1 MCCRQTNAFALL
13 DREIDA
19 ETGAR
24 WGVVGDSHKGTLTYL
39 RKYFNVGG
47 LTTRQFTH
55 YSYIRIYGLT
65 VAALPLLDSL
75 SALADPTRCRMLL
88 LLERHELTVSE
99 LCAVL
104 QLPQSTVSRQLKT
117 LADASWVTSRRDG
130 TSRYYSLNL
139 GADRGP
145 GTEDGGP
152 HAQLWAL
159 TRTQLEGKSAAAQD
173 LRRLERV
180 LAARRAASAQFFA
193 TASGKWDK
201 LRDELFG
208 NDFAFRAVAGL
219 LDDEWTVADLGC
231 GTGAMTAILAPHVKH
246 VIGVD
251 ASEEMLDAAK
261 ARLASAKNIEFRK
274 GSLEALPVFPDSVD
288 AATLMLVL
296 HHLPSPAE
304 ALAEAARIL
313 KPGGRLLIV
322 DMAPHEKEEY
332 RQKMGHVWLGFS
344 EEQIKKMLTTAG
356 FTHVKVHALSP
367 ATTAKGPALFA
378 ATARKGVK

>member
-1 MCCRQTNAFALL
+1 
-13 DREIDA
+13 
-19 ETGAR
+19 
-24 WGVVGDSHKGTLTYL
+24 
-39 RKYFNVGG
+39 
-47 LTTRQFTH
+47 
-55 YSYIRIYGLT
+55 
-65 VAALPLLDSL
+65 
-75 SALADPTRCRMLL
+75 MLL
-88 LLERHELTVSE
+88 LLERHELTVTE

-139 GADRGP
+139 ANGGP
-145 GTEDGGP
+145 GTGDEGP

-159 TRTQLEGKSAAAQD
+159 TRSQLEGKSAAAQD

-208 NDFAFRAVAGL
+208 NDFAFRALAGL
-219 LDDEWTVADLGC
+219 IDDEWTIADLGC

-261 ARLASAKNIEFRK
+261 SRLALAKNIEFRK
-274 GSLEALPVFPDSVD
+274 GSLEALPIVPESVD

-304 ALAEAARIL
+304 ALAEAGRIL
-313 KPGGRLLIV
+313 KPGGRVLIV
-322 DMAPHEKEEY
+322 DMAPHEKEDY
-332 RQKMGHVWLGFS
+332 RQQMGHVWLGFS
-344 EEQIKKMLTTAG
+344 EDQMKKMLAAAG
-356 FTHVKVHALSP
+356 FTHVKLHALPP
-367 ATTAKGPALFA
+367 AHSAKGPALFM
-378 ATARKGVK
+378 ATGKKV

>member
-1 MCCRQTNAFALL
+1 MEYA
-13 DREIDA
+13 
-19 ETGAR
+19 
-24 WGVVGDSHKGTLTYL
+24 
-39 RKYFNVGG
+39 
-47 LTTRQFTH
+47 
-55 YSYIRIYGLT
+55 YIRIYGLT

-104 QLPQSTVSRQLKT
+104 QLPQSSVSRQLKT
-117 LADASWVTSRRDG
+117 LGDASWVTSRRDG
-130 TSRYYSLNL
+130 TSRYYTLVL
-139 GADRGP
+139 DTADSQ
-145 GTEDGGP
+145 T
-152 HAQLWAL
+152 LWQL

-180 LAARRAASAQFFA
+180 LSARRAASEQFFA

-201 LRDELFG
+201 LREELFG
-208 NDFAFRAVAGL
+208 SDFAFRAMAGL

-231 GTGAMTAILAPHVKH
+231 GTGAMTAVLAPHVKQ

-251 ASEEMLDAAK
+251 ASDEMLDAAK
-261 ARLASAKNIEFRK
+261 SRLDAATNIEFRK
-274 GSLEALPVFPDSVD
+274 GSLEALPVFPGSVD

-296 HHLPSPAE
+296 HHLPEPAE

-322 DMAPHEKEEY
+322 DMAPHEKENY
-332 RQKMGHVWLGFS
+332 RQQMGHVWLGFS
-344 EEQIKKMLTTAG
+344 DEQMKKMLAAAG
-356 FTHVKVHALSP
+356 FTRVKLHSLPP
-367 ATTAKGPALFA
+367 AHSVKGPALFM
-378 ATARKGVK
+378 ATGKKL

>member
-1 MCCRQTNAFALL
+1 M
-13 DREIDA
+13 
-19 ETGAR
+19 
-24 WGVVGDSHKGTLTYL
+24 
-39 RKYFNVGG
+39 
-47 LTTRQFTH
+47 
-55 YSYIRIYGLT
+55 T

-139 GADRGP
+139 GNGGA
-145 GTEDGGP
+145 GTVDGGP
-152 HAQLWAL
+152 HAQLWSL
-159 TRTQLEGKSAAAQD
+159 TRTQLAGKSAAAQD
-173 LRRLERV
+173 DRRLERV
-180 LAARRAASAQFFA
+180 LAGRRAASEHFFA

-231 GTGAMTAILAPHVKH
+231 GTGAMSGILAPHVKH

-261 ARLASAKNIEFRK
+261 ARLAAAENIEFRK
-274 GSLEALPVFPDSVD
+274 GSLEALPIFPDSVD

-304 ALAEAARIL
+304 ALAEAGRIL
-313 KPGGRLLIV
+313 KPGGRVLIV

-332 RQKMGHVWLGFS
+332 RQQMGHVWLGFS
-344 EEQIKKMLTTAG
+344 EDQMKKMLVAAG
-356 FTHVKVHALSP
+356 FMHVKVHALPP
-367 ATTAKGPALFA
+367 AHSAKGPALFM
-378 ATARKGVK
+378 ATGRKA